1 VRRNCGN
8 RGCWETLASNR
19 AAVRFYEEISGNEQ
33 QVNFSELLRLAN
45 DQDEAA
51 MAAMDRVAENL
62 GRGMRMI
69 AAALAPTE
77 IIVVGE
83 ITSAWHTIG
92 PKVELSLR
100 ESSPPA
106 ASGCARPMTAPPHD
120 CAAR

>member
-1 VRRNCGN
+1 
-8 RGCWETLASNR
+8 
-19 AAVRFYEEISGNEQ
+19 
-33 QVNFSELLRLAN
+33 
-45 DQDEAA
+45 

-77 IIVVGE
+77 IVVVGE

-100 ESSPPA
+100 QSFLTNHAFQTPLMGVAGTEPNRELVFRQKRA
-106 ASGCARPMTAPPHD
+106 
-120 CAAR
+120 

>member
-1 VRRNCGN
+1 
-8 RGCWETLASNR
+8 
-19 AAVRFYEEISGNEQ
+19 
-33 QVNFSELLRLAN
+33 
-45 DQDEAA
+45 

-77 IIVVGE
+77 IVVVGE

-100 ESSPPA
+100 QSSL
-106 ASGCARPMTAPPHD
+106 ARSI
-120 CAAR
+120 RV